1 MCGIAGLVLGAPDP
15 EARSRVDAM
24 TELLA
29 HRGPDDSGV
38 YESPDGLTCLGHRR
52 LSIIDLSAEA
62 REPMQNEAGTL
73 WLVYNGEIYNY
84 RELDAELKAKGYV
97 YRSRSDAETI
107 VHAYEEWGTDCLT
120 RFNGMFAFALWDEAR
135 RQLFCARDRFGEKP
149 FYYRFEAGSFAF
161 ASEIKALLDL
171 ASRPRVNPA
180 GLARYLAHGLA
191 DEAAATCFDAIFSL
205 PAAHSLTLRD
215 GRLELRRYWSLP
227 GEAEDEGRG
236 DADWESAFLELVT
249 DSVRLRLRSD
259 VPLGVCLSGGLDSS
273 SIVALASRLEG
284 REVAAFSVLYDE
296 AGLAERSFVEAV
308 TRAFPLR
315 AAAVSPDGR
324 DLFGTLASI
333 VWHNDEPST
342 SVGQYSQWHV
352 MRLARD
358 HGVKV
363 LLNGQGGDEIL
374 AGYERYVTTHT
385 RERMLRGDLVGA
397 ARSLAGEARMRGG
410 GLRGG
415 LKRVVYPI
423 TPRPLRE
430 GYRRMLGGRTI
441 AADFLTP
448 ELLAAAGEVSED
460 FRSLRDHLATDLTAL
475 SVPAL
480 VHAEDRCSMAFSRE
494 IRLPF
499 LDHRLVELMFRMPS
513 RMKIRGGVTK
523 HVLRQVMA
531 REGLPAP
538 VASRQDKKG
547 YPTPMGRWLRT
558 SALDETRALLGSD
571 SFRNRGL
578 LDVPRALATLEEHA
592 SGAADHTA
600 LLWRWIN
607 VELWF
612 RRFVDAKVR

>member
-1 MCGIAGLVLGAPDP
+1 
-15 EARSRVDAM
+15 M

-29 HRGPDDSGV
+29 HRGPDDSGF
-38 YESPDGLTCLGHRR
+38 YESPDGLACLGHRR
-52 LSIIDLSAEA
+52 LSIIDLSADA
-62 REPMQNEAGTL
+62 REPMRNEAGTL

-120 RFNGMFAFALWDEAR
+120 RFNGMFAFALWDQAR

-171 ASRPRVNPA
+171 ASRPRPNPA

-191 DEAAATCFDAIFSL
+191 DEAAATCFEAIFSL

-227 GEAEDEGRG
+227 GEAEDEGRD
-236 DADWESAFLELVT
+236 DADWERAFLELVT
-249 DSVRLRLRSD
+249 DSVRLRLHSD

-415 LKRVVYPI
+415 VKRVVYPI

-430 GYRRMLGGRTI
+430 GYRRMMGGRKV

-448 ELLAAAGEVSED
+448 ELLAAAGEAPEH

-531 REGLPAP
+531 REGLPAR

-558 SALDETRALLGSD
+558 SALDETRALLHSD

-578 LDVPRALATLEEHA
+578 LDVPRALAALEEHA
-592 SGAADHTA
+592 SGAADHTP